1 MDRNANFFAILL
13 VMVGGLAAWASPSF
27 GEAIYGIDAFTTSQS
42 VSVLEGTATAT
53 TASAGAIGGYRT
65 LSITSAGN
73 PDVTSTLNVSSGTTN
88 KINLSSPTDATASFE
103 VIWGGA
109 NGTAGLGGI
118 DITSGWPDLSGSSLQ
133 FKQRSADF
141 ASNFTW
147 TFTDTTNKTAS
158 YTGTLPVKS
167 SSTATTQFSIPFS
180 SFTSQS
186 SFNWT
191 IINFIKL
198 SGGNVLE
205 LDFSLTAPMQI
216 VTVPEPSAYVM
227 ALVGAVAA
235 FGVPRFVARTAA
247 VRRRT
252 TA

>member
-1 MDRNANFFAILL
+1 MFIRRNLVLAIGVAL
-13 VMVGGLAAWASPSF
+13 WATPSF
-27 GEAIYGIDAFTTSQS
+27 GEAIYGIDAFTTSQT
-42 VSVLEGTATAT
+42 VSVLEGSATNT

-65 LSITSAGN
+65 LSLTSVGN
-73 PDVTSTLNVSSGTTN
+73 PDVGTTLNVSSGTTN
-88 KINLSSPTDATASFE
+88 RLNLSSPTDGTATFD

-109 NGTAGLGGI
+109 NGTAGLGGV
-118 DITSGWPDLSGSSLQ
+118 DITSGWPDLTGSSLQ

-141 ASNFTW
+141 ASDFTW

-167 SSTATTQFSIPFS
+167 SSTAATQFSIPLS

-186 SFNWT
+186 GFNWT
-191 IINFIKL
+191 SIDFIKL

-216 VTVPEPSAYVM
+216 VTVPEPSTY
-227 ALVGAVAA
+227 ALVGVGAAVAA
-235 FGVPRFVARTAA
+235 LMG
-247 VRRRT
+247 RRGRKFN
-252 TA
+252 